1 MVSYPVFRLV
11 DALPMHCRHLGR
23 IEGARLAD
31 YQQLHENVSSMSQN
45 FFRMDL
51 NSSLRPH
58 ETGAG
63 LALSI
68 NVIVGFGAWFSD
80 PLVGM
85 ALAWEITRRAT

>member
-11 DALPMHCRHLGR
+11 DALPIHCRHLGR

-31 YQQLHENVSSMSQN
+31 CQQLHENVSAISRN
-45 FFRMDL
+45 FSRMIL

-63 LALSI
+63 SALSI
-68 NVIVGFGAWFSD
+68 NVVVGFGARFSD
-80 PLVGM
+80 PLTGM
-85 ALAWEITRRAT
+85 ALAWEATRRAT